1 MKKVNNKKAV
11 NNLALSGIKAKLNKY
26 LILVLAVILTSLLF
40 STLFTVGGSMFNEI
54 QESTMRQV
62 GGKFHAGFKYLT
74 EAEYDQVKDD
84 PKLKSISYRIL
95 VGMDVTKELNK
106 LHIEYYYG
114 QDENAKGSFCYP
126 AAGQMPEAE
135 DETRRVSGNN
145 G

>member
-84 PKLKSISYRIL
+84 PKLKSISYSQ
-95 VGMDVTKELNK
+95 G
-106 LHIEYYYG
+106 
-114 QDENAKGSFCYP
+114 
-126 AAGQMPEAE
+126 
-135 DETRRVSGNN
+135 VSGAVKVTFT
-145 G
+145 